1 VFEPAQPNS
10 GLYQGDYAKRH
21 VPFKADGSG
30 SAYGPADFFVGAQ
43 IPVSGRLFTI
53 VDADASTRALM
64 LERYGVKLA
73 DPIEVPAAQFVPH
86 VGGIVGHHPHPS
98 KVVCDVGNEEDPL
111 TGFYKK
117 APDTKG
123 EHARAR
129 PRRGA
134 CALASERDAAVP
146 TLTRCRPRALYTS
159 LSLLL
164 RAPRCRQVH
173 GARLGH
179 AAL

>member
-1 VFEPAQPNS
+1 MFEPAQRNS

-30 SAYGPADFFVGAQ
+30 SAYGPTDFFVGAQ

-53 VDADASTRALM
+53 VDADAATRALM
-64 LERYGVKLA
+64 LERYGVQLA
-73 DPIEVPAAQFVPH
+73 APIEVPAAQFVPH

-98 KVVCDVGNEEDPL
+98 KVVCDVGNEEDPV

-123 EHARAR
+123 EHAA
-129 PRRGA
+129 P
-134 CALASERDAAVP
+134 
-146 TLTRCRPRALYTS
+146 
-159 LSLLL
+159 
-164 RAPRCRQVH
+164 RAPR
-173 GARLGH
+173 ARGPRGR
-179 AAL
+179 AAWSRACAARIRSIVAQR